1 MDIKNFLSKVCNE
14 IKYKP
19 ARQSI
24 SEELELHIQEVK
36 GNYIE
41 SGIDENE
48 AEEKAVSQMGEAEE
62 IGKKLNKIHRPKLD
76 WKLLVLVAILLGFG
90 LFIASLKQTDL
101 NNSYVGNTI
110 IYIIIGIAIGIA
122 VYFFDYRKIKK
133 CSNIIYVIA
142 TVILLLQ
149 FVNGIGIRIQGVRY
163 VRIFN
168 ITFTPCIVAVP
179 LYIIAFIGFI
189 TDYNSENKKKF
200 NLEIIDGYINANT
213 KFIKITILSLFS
225 LLFVM
230 VIPSIA
236 NAVILFFSYLTICTV
251 KIIKTDKHKIKK
263 LSIIYGVILCALLF
277 VTIVLA
283 TSSEYKSLRIK
294 AFFNPEIDPYGIGYA
309 GTMQKEVLNNAKLI
323 GEADTP
329 VVSGEDYL
337 INKDNSFTFIYLVG
351 KAGILVSALL
361 VITIILTAVKFILS
375 SKKVKDMYGKFIIIG
390 LGFLIIFQS
399 IAGILIN
406 VNMGVRLDINIPFVT
421 YGGVHLIINIVSVA
435 LILSVYRRKDILN

>member
-24 SEELELHIQEVK
+24 SEELELHIQELK
-36 GNYIE
+36 SNYIE

-76 WKLLVLVAILLGFG
+76 WKLLVLVTILLGFG

-101 NNSYVGNTI
+101 NNSYVGNTVF
-110 IYIIIGIAIGIA
+110 YIIIGVAIGIA
-122 VYFFDYRKIKK
+122 IYFFDYRKIKK

-149 FVNGIGIRIQGVRY
+149 LADGIGMRMQGVRY
-163 VRIFN
+163 IRIFN
-168 ITFTPCIVAVP
+168 ITFMPCIVALP

-200 NLEIIDGYINANT
+200 NLEIVDGYINVNT
-213 KFIKITILSLFS
+213 KFIKIMILSIISLF
-225 LLFVM
+225 FVM
-230 VIPSIA
+230 VTPSIA
-236 NAVILFFSYLTICTV
+236 NVVILFFSYLTIGTV

-263 LSIIYGVILCALLF
+263 LSIIYGVILCVVLF
-277 VTIVLA
+277 LTIVSA
-283 TSSEYKSLRIK
+283 TSIEYKSLRIR
-294 AFFNPEIDPYGIGYA
+294 ASFNPEIDPHGIGYA

-329 VVSGEDYL
+329 VVSGKNYF
-337 INKDNSFTFIYLVG
+337 INKESNFTFIYLVG
-351 KAGILVSALL
+351 KTGILVSALL
-361 VITIILTAVKFILS
+361 VVTIILTAVKFILS

-399 IAGILIN
+399 IASVLIN
-406 VNMGVRLDINIPFVT
+406 VNMGIRLDINIPFVT
-421 YGGVHLIINIVSVA
+421 YGGVHLIINIISVS
-435 LILSVYRRKDILN
+435 LILSVYRRKDFN

>member
-24 SEELELHIQEVK
+24 SEELELHMQELK

-48 AEEKAVSQMGEAEE
+48 AEEKAVSQMGVAEE

-76 WKLLVLVAILLGFG
+76 WKLLVLVTILLGFG
-90 LFIASLKQTDL
+90 LFIASLKQTEL
-101 NNSYVGNTI
+101 NNSYVGHTVL
-110 IYIIIGIAIGIA
+110 YIIIGVAIGIA
-122 VYFFDYRKIKK
+122 VYFFDYKKIKK

-142 TVILLLQ
+142 TVILLFQ
-149 FVNGIGIRIQGVRY
+149 FVDGIVIRMQGVRY
-163 VRIFN
+163 IRIFN
-168 ITFTPCIVAVP
+168 ITFMPCIVAVP

-200 NLEIIDGYINANT
+200 NFEIVEGYINVNT
-213 KFIKITILSLFS
+213 KFIKIMILSIFS
-225 LLFVM
+225 LFFVM
-230 VIPSIA
+230 ETPSIA
-236 NAVILFFSYLTICTV
+236 NAVILFFSYLTIGTV

-263 LSIIYGVILCALLF
+263 LSIIYGLILCAVLF
-277 VTIVLA
+277 VTIVSA
-283 TSSEYKSLRIK
+283 TSIEEKIMAS
-294 AFFNPEIDPYGIGYA
+294 FNPEIDPYGIGYA
-309 GTMQKEVLNNAKLI
+309 GMMQKEVLNNAKLI

-337 INKDNSFTFIYLVG
+337 INKDSNFTFIYLVG
-351 KAGILVSALL
+351 KTGILVSVLL

-399 IAGILIN
+399 IASVLIN
-406 VNMGVRLDINIPFVT
+406 VNMGIRLDINIPFVT
-421 YGGVHLIINIVSVA
+421 YGGVHLIINIISVA
-435 LILSVYRRKDILN
+435 LILSVYRRKDLN